1 MKKSMVEYASA
12 LSDNKFDIL
21 KELIQKKYKKFV
33 YLYWLLKD
41 FSDNIAQLKYKNS
54 SHELLKIE
62 VKISGLNIDDVM
74 NTLMDQVEEEESVLI
89 WNEKNRIHIE
99 ITKDE
104 KASDKE

>member
-1 MKKSMVEYASA
+1 MVEYASA

-99 ITKDE
+99 ITKE
-104 KASDKE
+104 ELSSDNE

>member
-1 MKKSMVEYASA
+1 MVEYASA

-54 SHELLKIE
+54 SHDLLKIE
-62 VKISGLNIDDVM
+62 VKISGLNIDEVM
-74 NTLMDQVEEEESVLI
+74 HTLVEQVEEEESVLI

-99 ITKDE
+99 ITKE
-104 KASDKE
+104 ELSSDNE

>member
-1 MKKSMVEYASA
+1 MVEYASA

-104 KASDKE
+104 TASDKE

>member
-1 MKKSMVEYASA
+1 MVEYASA

-74 NTLMDQVEEEESVLI
+74 NTLVEQVEEEESVLI

-99 ITKDE
+99 ITKE
-104 KASDKE
+104 ELSSDNE